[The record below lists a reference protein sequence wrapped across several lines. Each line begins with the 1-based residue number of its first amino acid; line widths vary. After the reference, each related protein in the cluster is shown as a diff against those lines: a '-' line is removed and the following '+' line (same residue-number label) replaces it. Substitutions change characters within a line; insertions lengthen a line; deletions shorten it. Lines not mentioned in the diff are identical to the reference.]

1 MSSIVLLFFL
11 LMLLLRALVDAVAA
25 LEVLVEHWAAVAI
38 DQTSATKAA
47 AAMTGIMEGMRGG
60 EREV

>member
-1 MSSIVLLFFL
+1 
-11 LMLLLRALVDAVAA
+11 MLLLRALVDAVAA

-47 AAMTGIMEGMRGG
+47 AMTGIMEGMRGG